1 MQAERK
7 KPIAAFMAFGTKGDV
22 YPIANLSF
30 RLAAKY
36 VTFYPISSSPV
47 LCASDNHNRT
57 ESGSLEL
64 TFEQK
69 KRESTRE
76 HRKECY
82 SAAIKIF
89 GDGPSL
95 EGNFIVINF
104 FALEGWSLAEL
115 FRVRCIVAAPYVVP
129 YSAPASFEHRFTK
142 EHPLLYKYLKEA
154 PINKVCW
161 GDVIHWMW
169 PLFTENWGSWRSEEL
184 NLSAC
189 PFMDP
194 VTGLPTWYDRA
205 SSPKLLYGF
214 SKEIVECPGMS
225 FGIFELDYWPS
236 SVRVCGFWF
245 LPNSWQYSCK
255 QCGELSAF
263 LLDAN
268 NRLCASHIGLQAFMD
283 AANSTP
289 PIFVGLSSVARQNPE
304 AFLRVLQTVLHT
316 TTYRFV
322 LFTAGYEPLDT
333 AIRVMAPGTSSVLT
347 QRVITQYGISIF
359 NGKLFCFSGMV
370 PYKYLFPRC
379 VAAIHHGGSGSTAA
393 ALHAGIPQILCP
405 FMLDQFYWAER
416 MFWLG
421 VAPEPL
427 KRNHLVPDNAD
438 DTSIKEAAE
447 ALSQAIQ
454 YALSPRVKECA
465 KEIAERISVED
476 GVSEA
481 VKNLKEEMELF

>member
-1 MQAERK
+1 MAHEAERK

-22 YPIANLSF
+22 YPIAAIAAAFASDQRQYDVFLITHSAHENLSF

-189 PFMDP
+189 PFMGFDIARTSWTLETSLLNAGP
-194 VTGLPTWYDRA
+194 RNW
-205 SSPKLLYGF
+205 SSHL
-214 SKEIVECPGMS
+214 
-225 FGIFELDYWPS
+225 
-236 SVRVCGFWF
+236 
-245 LPNSWQYSCK
+245 YSCK